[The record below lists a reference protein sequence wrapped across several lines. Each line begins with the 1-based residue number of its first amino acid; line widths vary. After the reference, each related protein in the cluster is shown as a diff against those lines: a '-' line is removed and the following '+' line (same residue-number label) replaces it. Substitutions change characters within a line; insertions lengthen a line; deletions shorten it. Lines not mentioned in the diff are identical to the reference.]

1 MSPVVTG
8 ILVST
13 VPLLGLGL
21 IGPWRWRL
29 AAAVPLV
36 IGAFLA
42 AGGAGVVA
50 LSDIWV
56 VPPGLGMTSTFA
68 MALLW
73 IAFGAVARTAGP
85 LRIPGPPWV
94 VALAMGAGLGE
105 VAAAAILSAG
115 ASSPKGAARLAL
127 AAAGGGM
134 VGRMGDPALL
144 LIAKDHPSVIVGLIP
159 LGLVMALVARP
170 RSEDLIK
177 ANASNSVRTGV
188 VVAVALAALIPWLTP
203 WALVS
208 GVLALSI
215 LSQDRRGHVDIAG
228 VGWQV
233 GALLL
238 AVLAIVGGA
247 AEQAAFGIEWGIEL
261 ADWLGPP
268 ALVLASAL
276 LTACTDGTA
285 MAILFS
291 GVVDRSLGVDPM
303 LMVPGLTAGVAVGGL
318 APLIASGSIRAG
330 IWIWLI
336 QVALAVAWACGWA
349 LL

>member
-8 ILVST
+8 IIIAT

-21 IGPWRWRL
+21 FGPWRWRL
-29 AAAVPLV
+29 GAALPLV
-36 IGAFLA
+36 IGAFA
-42 AGGAGVVA
+42 AAASAGVVVF
-50 LSDIWV
+50 SDLWV
-56 VPPGLGMTSTFA
+56 VPQGLGMASTLT

-85 LRIPGPPWV
+85 LRIPGPPWL
-94 VALAMGAGLGE
+94 VALVMGAGLGE

-134 VGRMGDPALL
+134 VGRLGDPALL
-144 LIAKDHPSVIVGLIP
+144 LIAKDHPSVVLALVP
-159 LGLVMALVARP
+159 LGLAMAMVARP
-170 RSEDLIK
+170 RAGDLIE
-177 ANASNSVRTGV
+177 ASASNSVRTGV
-188 VVAVALAALIPWLTP
+188 VVAVALSALVPTLTP
-203 WALVS
+203 WALLG
-208 GVLALSI
+208 GVLALGI
-215 LSQDRRGHVDIAG
+215 LSQDRRGHVDLAG
-228 VGWQV
+228 VGWQC

-238 AVLAIVGGA
+238 GMLAIVGGA

-268 ALVLASAL
+268 VLVLASAL

-285 MAILFS
+285 MALLFS
-291 GVVDRSLGVDPM
+291 GAVDRALGVDPM

-336 QVALAVAWACGWA
+336 QVAMAVAWACGWA
-349 LL
+349 LV